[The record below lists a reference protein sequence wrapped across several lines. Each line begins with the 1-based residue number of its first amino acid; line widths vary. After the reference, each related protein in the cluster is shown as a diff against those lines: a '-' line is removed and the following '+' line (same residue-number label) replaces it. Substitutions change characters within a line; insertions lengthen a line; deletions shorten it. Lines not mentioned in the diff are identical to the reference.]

1 MAKFITNLKNYKESV
16 LNGLQKKANELRPS
30 VNSPTDNHLVNT
42 VSREVTARIG
52 DVARLTKFFA
62 SSGGVKFAAKQGAI
76 FQVTN
81 QDEKGKERLLSSG
94 ASVAKLIGGLLKQAA
109 VSGTGNRFVNPIFH
123 NTQYLNPESKDG
135 SAIFSYYGI
144 PGPLDFQKDNRK
156 DTIEQ
161 GKFLFAKHFA
171 DKIDERED
179 SLAGKLK
186 ERTDREYVNRRV
198 TSKYYNNTDSRISSP
213 LFVRNI
219 IDKVE
224 GTVEEPNDGSNL
236 KKYRTSSL
244 NSEKLIK
251 IKRDEGPR
259 GITTKLAPK
268 RGNRKNTRGP
278 VDFNPDTEEDK
289 LITSEVL
296 ETPEY
301 RDQDIIP
308 FEFQVLNPSNPSIPK
323 FVYFRAYLDSFN
335 DSYNG
340 EWNSTKYIG
349 RAEPMYNYNGF
360 SRAIDFSFKIAA
372 TTRQEL
378 LPLYKKLNYLVGT
391 TAPSYDTD
399 QTFMRGI
406 IVRVTIGDYLMQVP
420 GFFTNIG
427 LSWDKAYSWETGTF
441 KLSNSPLEDFNQY
454 IVEDNI
460 PKVPH
465 ILDVSV
471 TFTPIHTFNPEID
484 APFITNTDILR
495 RKFVAPPLPPVR
507 PRVPINPPPPSQL
520 IEDDLDAI
528 AFDLGNSPSNVTPS
542 FPPTPVSRE
551 EQELEQA
558 FLNAGINI

>member
-1 MAKFITNLKNYKESV
+1 MGRIVDDYKESRLNALRLGV
-16 LNGLQKKANELRPS
+16 LDRLRS
-30 VNSPTDNHLVNT
+30 GPTDSHIANT
-42 VSREVTARIG
+42 VAQEVAARAD

-62 SSGGVKFAAKQGAI
+62 SSGGIKFAAKQGAI
-76 FQVTN
+76 FQIAN
-81 QDEKGKERLLSSG
+81 QDEKGGKRLQSTG
-94 ASVAKLIGGLLKQAA
+94 ADVAKLIAKTLAQTAI
-109 VSGTGNRFVNPIFH
+109 SGTGNRIQNSYSLP
-123 NTQYLNPESKDG
+123 QYLNPESKDR
-135 SAIFSYYGI
+135 SAIVSNFRT
-144 PGPLDFQKDNRK
+144 PGVLDQ
-156 DTIEQ
+156 EQ
-161 GKFLFAKHFA
+161 IKEGRFLNAKNYA

-186 ERTDREYVNRRV
+186 ERTDREYVNRRT
-198 TSKYYNNTDSRISSP
+198 TSKYYNETDSRISSP
-213 LFVRNI
+213 LFIQNI

-224 GTVEEPNDGSNL
+224 GDVQNPKPGSNL
-236 KKYRTSSL
+236 NTHRASNL

-259 GITTKLAPK
+259 VITTKLAPK
-268 RGNRKNTRGP
+268 RGNRKNTRGY

-289 LITSEVL
+289 LITSEVI
-296 ETPEY
+296 ETAEY

-335 DSYNG
+335 DSYNS

-349 RAEPMYNYNGF
+349 RAEPMYNYDGF

-420 GFFTNIG
+420 GFFTTIG

-441 KLSNSPLEDFNQY
+441 KLSNVPTYNVD
-454 IVEDNI
+454 DTI

-471 TFTPIHTFNPEID
+471 SFTPIHTFNPEID
-484 APFITNTDILR
+484 APFITNTGILR
-495 RKFVAPPLPPVR
+495 RKFVASPLPSVR
-507 PRVPINPPPPSQL
+507 PSAANTPPPSQL
-520 IEDDLDAI
+520 IEEDLDAI